1 MPGMSINKFI
11 ESKVVPQ
18 LSGNAKTFQMGKH
31 SGPDAESKYGKE
43 VAAHVAKL
51 CSQGSASRS
60 VVVLARSFAGSE
72 LETTLQQIESFRTT
86 HKQASFGVIAL
97 LPQSHPGLRREIYAS
112 WASKLIDE
120 LDTLEEGLVEA
131 RAHLALAELKRFLG
145 ILEGRSAHTFDH
157 VICDQKFEI
166 EDGPQ
171 LLPGLLELSIQNC
184 LATPEINDNAVDLF
198 LQQLEAYTQCDKDL
212 NLPVLELAQLLARD
226 IPDISGG
233 MTLKSLDDE
242 VIHPD

>member
-1 MPGMSINKFI
+1 M
-11 ESKVVPQ
+11 
-18 LSGNAKTFQMGKH
+18 
-31 SGPDAESKYGKE
+31 
-43 VAAHVAKL
+43 
-51 CSQGSASRS
+51 
-60 VVVLARSFAGSE
+60 
-72 LETTLQQIESFRTT
+72 
-86 HKQASFGVIAL
+86 
-97 LPQSHPGLRREIYAS
+97 
-112 WASKLIDE
+112 
-120 LDTLEEGLVEA
+120 EA
-131 RAHLALAELKRFLG
+131 RAHLALAELKHFLG